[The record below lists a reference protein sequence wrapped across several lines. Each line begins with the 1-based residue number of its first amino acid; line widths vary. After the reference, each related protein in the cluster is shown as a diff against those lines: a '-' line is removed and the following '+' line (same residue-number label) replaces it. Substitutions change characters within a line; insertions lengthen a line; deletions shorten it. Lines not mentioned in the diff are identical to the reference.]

1 MRYRLT
7 SLSAVFLSAD
17 SLFHKCK
24 ISLKVQVSSQN
35 VSLSANFVFV
45 VQDRGT
51 YLPQIT
57 GLTCVALIANVL
69 FYHYKNLKKQFC
81 RISKP
86 FFITLQF
93 LPKFL
98 IVKFVKI
105 KCFAWKKNSS
115 FGLNFS
121 FLLKWWKHTDRIIEW
136 KNIEKR
142 LHQKLCHFINL
153 SKVNIISKT

>member
-1 MRYRLT
+1 LRYRRT
-7 SLSAVFLSAD
+7 SLSVVFLSAD

-86 FFITLQF
+86 FFYYTSIPSKVSNRKICQNKMF
-93 LPKFL
+93 SMKE
-98 IVKFVKI
+98 KFVFRFKLFI
-105 KCFAWKKNSS
+105 SFKMMETYGQNHRMKKHWKTFTSKAVS
-115 FGLNFS
+115 FY
-121 FLLKWWKHTDRIIEW
+121 
-136 KNIEKR
+136 
-142 LHQKLCHFINL
+142 
-153 SKVNIISKT
+153 